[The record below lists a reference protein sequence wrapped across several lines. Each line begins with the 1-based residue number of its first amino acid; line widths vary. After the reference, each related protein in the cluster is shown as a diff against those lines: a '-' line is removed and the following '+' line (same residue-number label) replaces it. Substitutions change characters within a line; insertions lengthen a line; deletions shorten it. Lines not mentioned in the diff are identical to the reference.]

1 MQSASLPRA
10 LYWPGR
16 IIDALCDNRRANA
29 VIVAIL
35 VCYGALWTLYAIVS
49 KSTQAIHPDMA
60 EVAAWSAELE
70 WGTPKHP
77 PLLPALV
84 REGRVFLAQPPL
96 YRIRWTKPHEHE
108 FVYSDAER
116 DALLA
121 DGQAQG
127 KKLPKENPV
136 QRYKGLGEMNYQE
149 LWETTMDPES
159 RTLLQ
164 VTLEDAAAADEIFA
178 VLMGEDVESR
188 RSFIQRNAKDV
199 RFLDI

>member
-1 MQSASLPRA
+1 M
-10 LYWPGR
+10 
-16 IIDALCDNRRANA
+16 
-29 VIVAIL
+29 IVA
-35 VCYGALWTLYAIVS
+35 GQS
-49 KSTQAIHPDMA
+49 KG
-60 EVAAWSAELE
+60 W
-70 WGTPKHP
+70 
-77 PLLPALV
+77 
-84 REGRVFLAQPPL
+84 R
-96 YRIRWTKPHEHE
+96 
-108 FVYSDAER
+108 
-116 DALLA
+116 
-121 DGQAQG
+121 
-127 KKLPKENPV
+127 LPKENGV